1 MSPAEAPQSLPDVL
15 APSSGRL
22 GYGSYGPPQPGI
34 LTHRIH
40 VWYIYLGQPN
50 PEKMQDGLAN
60 PGFEGS
66 SQELLGSKHQNRVL
80 VGKP

>member
-1 MSPAEAPQSLPDVL
+1 VSPAEAPQSLPDVL

-40 VWYIYLGQPN
+40 VWYIYMVTFTINIP
-50 PEKMQDGLAN
+50 PMLAYI
-60 PGFEGS
+60 PYMDPMG
-66 SQELLGSKHQNRVL
+66 
-80 VGKP
+80 